1 MKHFGFAI
9 VLGMALVALDAASGA
24 AWAAPALPQA
34 ARLDPVRA
42 DLEALVAGAERE
54 GLPVE
59 LLISKTREGLAKGAS
74 AATILSAVRSLERSL
89 TKAARL
95 LQASGRRTG
104 GVSTS
109 TALLRALAE
118 GDAGGVELPLTEA
131 MLRSKAS
138 DAELVRAVDALTELA
153 LRGYP
158 RQRAAEV
165 VQKVLV
171 ADPGAV
177 GRVVAGLENLRTTGG
192 LSRTDAVDSLGYN
205 LAGTSSLETA
215 LTRSLDAASSSGSGD
230 NGSRDRDRD
239 RGNSDGRRNR
249 GKN

>member
-1 MKHFGFAI
+1 MKHLGFAI
-9 VLGMALVALDAASGA
+9 VLGMALVALDPAPSA
-24 AWAAPALPQA
+24 AWAAPALPSA

-59 LLISKTREGLAKGAS
+59 LLVSKTREGLAKGAA

-89 TKAARL
+89 SKAARL
-95 LQASGRRTG
+95 LQISGRRTG
-104 GVSTS
+104 GASTS

-138 DAELVRAVDALTELA
+138 DPELVRALDALTELA

-192 LSRTDAVDSLGYN
+192 LSRTDAVDSLGHN

-215 LTRSLDAASSSGSGD
+215 LTRSLDAASNSGSGD
-230 NGSRDRDRD
+230 NGSRDRD

-249 GKN
+249 DKK